1 MRRIRIFEMPSLYRE
16 PMVITGYRFGK
27 GEKSAAIVGAMRG
40 NEIQQLYICSQLV
53 RRLKTLEQE
62 GLLTVGH
69 AVEVIPCVN
78 PSSVNIPTSIACS
91 PVTTR
96 AKQRNALLPVCFNI

>member
-69 AVEVIPCVN
+69 AVEVIPCV
-78 PSSVNIPTSIACS
+78 
-91 PVTTR
+91 
-96 AKQRNALLPVCFNI
+96 QRQEPQFR

>member
-53 RRLKTLEQE
+53 RRLKIISHKKPRNEAQKHGIGYRQE
-62 GLLTVGH
+62 RHT
-69 AVEVIPCVN
+69 EFEPFIC
-78 PSSVNIPTSIACS
+78 
-91 PVTTR
+91 
-96 AKQRNALLPVCFNI
+96 

>member
-40 NEIQQLYICSQLV
+40 NEFSSSTSALSWCVGS
-53 RRLKTLEQE
+53 RCLKTK
-62 GLLTVGH
+62 
-69 AVEVIPCVN
+69 
-78 PSSVNIPTSIACS
+78 AC
-91 PVTTR
+91 
-96 AKQRNALLPVCFNI
+96 

>member
-53 RRLKTLEQE
+53 RRLKMLEKE
-62 GLLTVGH
+62 GLRQ
-69 AVEVIPCVN
+69 
-78 PSSVNIPTSIACS
+78 
-91 PVTTR
+91 PVFR
-96 AKQRNALLPVCFNI
+96 EHRKAFLGDGRHRRQSHVSRL

>member
-40 NEIQQLYICSQLV
+40 SSTSALSWCVGS
-53 RRLKTLEQE
+53 RCLKTK
-62 GLLTVGH
+62 
-69 AVEVIPCVN
+69 
-78 PSSVNIPTSIACS
+78 AC
-91 PVTTR
+91 
-96 AKQRNALLPVCFNI
+96 